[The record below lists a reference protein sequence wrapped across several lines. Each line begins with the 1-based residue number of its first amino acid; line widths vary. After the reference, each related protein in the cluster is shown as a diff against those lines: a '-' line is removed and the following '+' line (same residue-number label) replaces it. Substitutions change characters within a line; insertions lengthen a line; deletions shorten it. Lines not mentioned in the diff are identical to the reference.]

1 METYEVYEYIA
12 KEIAKIPSDQ
22 DPNTINEDPRWHELI
37 EKSGDIFNQVV
48 EKFSLTSV
56 MIIDEGD
63 YYRNTERGTQLYYYI
78 EDELLSNFNIIDE

>member
-1 METYEVYEYIA
+1 MESLYVYDYIE

-22 DPNTINEDPRWHELI
+22 DPITINEDYRWHELI
-37 EKSGDIFNQVV
+37 EESGDIFNKVV
-48 EKFSLTSV
+48 EKFNLRSV
-56 MIIDEGD
+56 MIVDEGD